1 MARKNIKQKQKQKQ
15 SVHVK
20 IHIDNSNRN
29 KKSKRTRK
37 EKNET
42 SNAQQP
48 VLYPQVLYVNN
59 SLPPVQQQPMQIP
72 VSQTLAQTLKT
83 PAKEPVDVSRLQSTG
98 FFEPV
103 DETPLKTIFTPTIA
117 KTIENTPQ
125 EITHISLSDFTPEN
139 SMSKITETTSIPET
153 EPETEPENS
162 YAKFKKKDKIVQ
174 GKKWIEDENGLR
186 IPKDPMYSPSLGKM
200 WNPFTGREIAQGF
213 KGKDAD
219 IIVEF
224 SMMNG
229 WI

>member
-1 MARKNIKQKQKQKQ
+1 MARKNIKQKQKQKQKQ

-48 VLYPQVLYVNN
+48 ALYPQVLYVNN
-59 SLPPVQQQPMQIP
+59 SLPPVQQPPMQIP
-72 VSQTLAQTLKT
+72 VPQTLAQSMKT
-83 PAKEPVDVSRLQSTG
+83 QAKEPVDVSAIQNTG

-103 DETPLKTIFTPTIA
+103 DETPLKTTFTPTIA
-117 KTIENTPQ
+117 SSIENTPA
-125 EITHISLSDFTPEN
+125 ELPHISVSGFTPEN
-139 SMSKITETTSIPET
+139 SMSKITETTIPET
-153 EPETEPENS
+153 EFENS
-162 YAKFKKKDKIVQ
+162 YAKFKKVDKIVQ
-174 GKKWIEDENGLR
+174 GKNWIEDENGLR

-200 WNPFTGREIAQGF
+200 WNPFTGREIAQGL

-219 IIVEF
+219 TIVEF
-224 SMMNG
+224 NMMNG